1 MNCDVNGIFNVIFD
15 LDLTSGVN
23 WNVEV
28 RFNHN

>member
-1 MNCDVNGIFNVIFD
+1 MKCDVNGIFTVLFD

-28 RFNHN
+28 RFI

>member
-1 MNCDVNGIFNVIFD
+1 MKCDVNGIFNVLFD

-28 RFNHN
+28 RFI